1 MTYSEEQRSARAR
14 VDVLTDVS
22 ARDPEVVLVERL
34 PSEIRADEPNADR
47 LAERSGWVLEDAE
60 QQEEAIP
67 AHDSGSAAAPPAR
80 SVRRATARRASNRRA
95 TARSRQ
101 ADSEASIIDFLV
113 QHPGSTAGDL
123 AKGLNLN
130 PGQVSTHLTKLARAG
145 EIKKASHGY
154 TATQAARPRPH
165 ERPLRRSD

>member
-1 MTYSEEQRSARAR
+1 
-14 VDVLTDVS
+14 
-22 ARDPEVVLVERL
+22 
-34 PSEIRADEPNADR
+34 
-47 LAERSGWVLEDAE
+47 
-60 QQEEAIP
+60 
-67 AHDSGSAAAPPAR
+67 
-80 SVRRATARRASNRRA
+80 VRRATARRASNRRA

-123 AKGLNLN
+123 AKGMNLN

-154 TATQAARPRPH
+154 TVTQAARPRLH
-165 ERPLRRSD
+165 EHPPGRSH